1 MGYFSKLTENKG
13 IEFMDDRNKQ
23 DIGLLVGE
31 YVHVEDFDFIHGKNG
46 DYTVF
51 IVEEW
56 PSSFFFGNKVITS
69 TFKQIED
76 DGMKDELRNVPML
89 VVERVSKNGDMY
101 RAVEFHEDEKIP
113 F

>member
-1 MGYFSKLTENKG
+1 MGYFAEITNNKG

-23 DIGLLVGE
+23 DISMLVGD

-46 DYTVF
+46 DYAVF
-51 IVEEW
+51 IVKEW
-56 PSSFFFGNKVITS
+56 PNSFFFGNKVITS
-69 TFKQIED
+69 TFKRIEE
-76 DGMKDELRNVPML
+76 DGMKDEMAEVPML

-101 RAVEFHEDEKIP
+101 RAIEFHEGENIP